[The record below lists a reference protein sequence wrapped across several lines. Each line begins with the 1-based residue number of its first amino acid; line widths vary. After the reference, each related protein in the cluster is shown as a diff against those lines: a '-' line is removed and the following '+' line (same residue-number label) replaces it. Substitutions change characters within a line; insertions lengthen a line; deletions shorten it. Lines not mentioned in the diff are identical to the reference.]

1 MKDIFLFLLIF
12 TMIINKEPH
21 TKLSKTYKVSD
32 IIQLIKY
39 DNSIGYKIIDP
50 DDFIK
55 KNDQKK
61 LVKQLKEVYK
71 DHKVNTFIVVI
82 RNAYLK
88 GDNGQDIDLSIF
100 TQMII
105 DEIYDQKVIN
115 QKASAIVAVFSIDEK
130 TMSMKTKGGV
140 SQTITQQDCYNILS
154 IINNYFSYGEYS
166 YGTVE
171 LGNIIKY
178 YLVNTGFFSRNKR
191 FFYMILLLIGCFIF
205 CYILAFIAQKIKERR
220 LMRLTMS
227 DEEKLL
233 KIREFLKKTKVNRKI
248 LTDSCIICLDSFDNC
263 ISIAHTISNESKNKK
278 KDNS

>member
-88 GDNGQDIDLSIF
+88 DDKGQDIDLSNF

-105 DEIYDQKVIN
+105 NEMYH
-115 QKASAIVAVFSIDEK
+115 
-130 TMSMKTKGGV
+130 
-140 SQTITQQDCYNILS
+140 
-154 IINNYFSYGEYS
+154 
-166 YGTVE
+166 
-171 LGNIIKY
+171 
-178 YLVNTGFFSRNKR
+178 
-191 FFYMILLLIGCFIF
+191 LLI
-205 CYILAFIAQKIKERR
+205 E
-220 LMRLTMS
+220 
-227 DEEKLL
+227 
-233 KIREFLKKTKVNRKI
+233 
-248 LTDSCIICLDSFDNC
+248 
-263 ISIAHTISNESKNKK
+263 
-278 KDNS
+278 